1 MCAQLFSVI
10 SIHCQAL
17 LRVFFNN
24 FLESYPVDSSL
35 YSQSG
40 AKLRSLPT
48 PQKKKVKEAREQF
61 CLDVPSPPFHRGWEK
76 GGGGGGLSTAAH
88 RPSVCL
94 CMPNAWDIVTRSVK
108 II

>member
-61 CLDVPSPPFHRGWEK
+61 CLDVPSPPFHLGWEK
-76 GGGGGGLSTAAH
+76 GGGGTAAH